1 MTLPAGLMSA
11 ICFDPHHSKKPCK
24 KKPSTNDQAL
34 TYVNAYPG
42 NKVILR
48 RICEFVCCGTT
59 WQPRR
64 KRKEMADIDWHII
77 GHITHEG
84 KIRISGFSFGGD
96 KLFDSPI
103 DLDEMI
109 DALAASHEIPPDLL
123 LSVAGR
129 KELTQLGATL
139 SNAGSEVRDR
149 LRDDK
154 TKSEEVQRRDNDDE
168 NEPD

>member
-1 MTLPAGLMSA
+1 
-11 ICFDPHHSKKPCK
+11 
-24 KKPSTNDQAL
+24 
-34 TYVNAYPG
+34 
-42 NKVILR
+42 
-48 RICEFVCCGTT
+48 
-59 WQPRR
+59 
-64 KRKEMADIDWHII
+64 MADIDWHII

-109 DALAASHEIPPDLL
+109 DALAASHEMPPDLL

-129 KELTQLGATL
+129 KELTQLGVTL